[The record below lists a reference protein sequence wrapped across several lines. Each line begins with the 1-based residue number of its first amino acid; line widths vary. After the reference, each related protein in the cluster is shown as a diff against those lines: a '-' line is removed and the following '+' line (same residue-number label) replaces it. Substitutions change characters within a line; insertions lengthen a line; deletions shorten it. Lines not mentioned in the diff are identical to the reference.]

1 MYNMETKVIY
11 KDRLHILIG
20 GTGTVWKE
28 PETGTTII
36 EEDGIEYDIT
46 DYIEDT
52 GWIIVDY
59 ETGKD
64 SVVYK
69 SECKII

>member
-1 MYNMETKVIY
+1 MEVRVLY
-11 KDRLHILIG
+11 KDRLYILIG
-20 GTGTVWKE
+20 RVGKMWRE
-28 PETGTTII
+28 PEEGVTIV

-46 DYIEDT
+46 DYIEDVGWVIKDIKT
-52 GWIIVDY
+52 G
-59 ETGKD
+59 ED

>member
-1 MYNMETKVIY
+1 MSEIKVLHR
-11 KDRLHILIG
+11 DRLHILIG
-20 GTGTVWKE
+20 DIGRVWRE
-28 PETGTTII
+28 PEEGVTIV

-52 GWIIVDY
+52 SWVIKDIK
-59 ETGKD
+59 TGID

-69 SECKII
+69 SECKVL